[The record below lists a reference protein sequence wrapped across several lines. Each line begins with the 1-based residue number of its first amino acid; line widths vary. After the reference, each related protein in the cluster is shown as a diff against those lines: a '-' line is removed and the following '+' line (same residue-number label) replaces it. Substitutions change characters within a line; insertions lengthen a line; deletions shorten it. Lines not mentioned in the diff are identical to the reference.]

1 MTEKEEVVLVLVNM
15 VVIGVVVGIA
25 VRGRAPRR
33 WARRPGGGKGGWGC

>member
-1 MTEKEEVVLVLVNM
+1 MTEKEEVVVLVN
-15 VVIGVVVGIA
+15 VVVVVGIA